1 MNNFSFF
8 SLGQIISKMW
18 IIKFEVFCNIE
29 MKYGLNII
37 STKLFTQQVGWF
49 GGKGVDFHPWGFKDQ
64 ISQMTFIVINIKISK
79 EYFLPS

>member
-1 MNNFSFF
+1 
-8 SLGQIISKMW
+8 
-18 IIKFEVFCNIE
+18 